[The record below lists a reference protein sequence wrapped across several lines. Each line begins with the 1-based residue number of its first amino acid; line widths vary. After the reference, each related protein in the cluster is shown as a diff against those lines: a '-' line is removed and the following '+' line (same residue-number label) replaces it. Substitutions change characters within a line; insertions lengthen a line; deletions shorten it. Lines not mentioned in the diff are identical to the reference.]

1 MFEKI
6 NRWLLEVFSN
16 SDVNKLLTVIALFC
30 GVLWLFIAEL
40 APLLGAVLIAYVLE
54 GAVSKLCRRFD
65 LSRAVSVAIVI
76 TLAVLATGAGAYA
89 LPYFLLQL
97 RALGDQI
104 PRTGESLE
112 LIIAKINELLPQDAA
127 LDQSAIAAQGTEM
140 AATALTYLFN
150 NLFSFAGNLFS
161 LFVYLILLP
170 LLVFF
175 LLRDKALLAR
185 YLGQFMPQ
193 SSIFTDL
200 WEKVDEQFG
209 AYIRGKIIEALF
221 VGNAAWIAF
230 ALFKMEYALALSI
243 LIGLSVFIPF
253 VGAVAVTFPVVLFA
267 YLQFGWSPTFAWVVV
282 TYTIIQTIDGQL
294 LVPLLFSQVVNI
306 HPVALFS
313 ALIFFGNVWGLWGIF
328 FAIPLAS
335 LIKCIISVII
345 ERRAATAN
353 AP

>member
-6 NRWLLEVFSN
+6 NRWLLNVFSN
-16 SDVNKLLTVIALFC
+16 SDINKLLAVIALFC
-30 GVLWLFIAEL
+30 GVLWLFISEL

-54 GAVSKLCRRFD
+54 GAVTSLGNRFN
-65 LSRAVSVAIVI
+65 LSRATSVTIVI
-76 TLAVLATGAGAYA
+76 ILSVLATLVCAYA
-89 LPYFLLQL
+89 LPRFLLQL
-97 RALGDQI
+97 RELGDQI

-112 LIIAKINELLPQDAA
+112 LMISRINDFLPKEAA

-150 NLFSFAGNLFS
+150 NLFGFAGNVFA

-175 LLRDKALLAR
+175 LLRDKDHIAH
-185 YLGQFMPQ
+185 YLNQFMPR
-193 SSIFTDL
+193 SSIFADL
-200 WEKVDEQFG
+200 WKKVDEQFG
-209 AYIRGKIIEALF
+209 SYIRGKIIEAML
-221 VGNAAWIAF
+221 VGSSAWIAL
-230 ALFKMEYALALSI
+230 ALLQMEYALALSI

-267 YLQFGWSPTFAWVVV
+267 YLQFGWSSNFAWIVIVYAV
-282 TYTIIQTIDGQL
+282 IQTIDGQV

-313 ALIFFGNVWGLWGIF
+313 ALIFFGNLWGIWGVF

-335 LIKCIISVII
+335 LIKCIIQVIMA
-345 ERRAATAN
+345 RYAAT
-353 AP
+353 